1 MFLSAD
7 LVTMKG
13 GVMNRRSNEFEPVT
27 DFDADRVVDLDDGS
41 ELVVPPTVDAD
52 ERFEIL
58 DDDSDVPP
66 TPTF

>member
-41 ELVVPPTVDAD
+41 ELVVPATVDAD